1 MERLRKKIEDIIYDD
16 GKTPFFSVKFI
27 LYLLSKIF
35 GLIVSTRRTFYNKDI
50 FKSFSSPVKV
60 ISVGNITVGGTGKT
74 PFTIYLAKLLK
85 ENGFNPAVI
94 SRGYGGTLEEKG
106 AVVHDGEK
114 MLADVYE
121 AGDEPYLIAEK
132 LKNVPVYVG
141 SSRCKS
147 ADKAVIGGAD
157 FLILDDG
164 FQHLKIDRNF
174 EIILL
179 DSDKPFGNGHLIPRG
194 SLRDPLKYLSLGDA
208 FILTRYKGVDPDS
221 LKNIIPSKNIFRT
234 THKESIYNVDGNCD
248 LNILNGKSAFAFSGI
263 AHNDKFRQST
273 TSLGLIV
280 EGFKEYKDHHRYE
293 RADID
298 DIYESSK
305 GCDFIVT
312 TEKDFVKIQKINNF
326 KNLLIVSIDIEF
338 IDEGFDNF
346 FLDKIKE

>member
-1 MERLRKKIEDIIYDD
+1 MEKLRKKIEEIIYDD
-16 GKTPFFSVKFI
+16 GKTPLFSVKFI

-35 GLIVSTRRTFYNKDI
+35 ALIVTLRRTFYKKDI
-50 FKSFSSPVKV
+50 LKSFSPPVKV

-85 ENGFNPAVI
+85 KNGFNPAVI

-106 AVVHDGEK
+106 AVVHDGSK

-132 LKNVPVYVG
+132 LRNVPVYVG

-147 ADKAVIGGAD
+147 AEKAVMNGAD
-157 FLILDDG
+157 FLLLDDG
-164 FQHLKIDRNF
+164 FQHLKINRNF

-208 FILTRYKGVDPDS
+208 FILTRYKGVDPES
-221 LKNIIPSKNIFRT
+221 IKNKIPSKKIFRT
-234 THKESIYNVDGNCD
+234 THKASIYDVDEEYD
-248 LNILNGKSAFAFSGI
+248 LNILNGKLAFAFSGI
-263 AHNDKFRQST
+263 AHNDKFRQSA
-273 TSLGLIV
+273 TSLGLVIKNY
-280 EGFKEYKDHHRYE
+280 KEYKDHHKYE
-293 RADID
+293 QTDID
-298 DIYESSK
+298 DICESSK